1 MTNLL
6 TTRIRY
12 AHIVVALI
20 TVGVV
25 FGAIAPAFAHPH
37 PDNDNGVVIQ
47 TQNDDLQDEAEETED
62 QTEEDAS
69 VAVAQTS
76 TRATWNPCTTSSA
89 DPVGLSRAP
98 LESAFDCERFKINL
112 GYTPP
117 PLPGTVAPATDKTF
131 TGEAWGDFR
140 LQVQCTDRSFKT
152 PRQGFSITNLSLYS
166 RSADRIASN
175 FSVYADLKA
184 LDLWREVLLERVARY
199 TVPKLQSGGIWAG
212 CSTTLIEE
220 RVYMPYWFNLMGT
233 QWRWECNPTSE
244 SCGSWA
250 QQRTKRLIQIDKDR
264 NQPTQDQATKDD
276 DKVVKVAAGV
286 AETEKEGKDALEQEE
301 DGDKEET
308 DDIDKQDADKEDG
321 DEEETDDT
329 DKKDT
334 DKDETKKDGD
344 KDKKDKDQSVKIT
357 QNQWEEIQAPKGT
370 YVQSATP
377 RTTTTTKTTKLTRSA
392 KRIIVVT
399 TTTKRTTTRTTTTTQ
414 RTTKVV
420 PSKAAVVVSEKVTKS
435 VQTTVEPTVVT
446 QTVTETVQPT
456 TTTVTKTQTK
466 TQTQTIQPKPKTKS
480 QRSSVT
486 KINKRGGIIII
497 ISGGRK

>member
-37 PDNDNGVVIQ
+37 PDNNNGVVIQ
-47 TQNDDLQDEAEETED
+47 TQNDDLQEEAED
-62 QTEEDAS
+62 QTEETQTAT

-76 TRATWNPCTTSSA
+76 TRATWNPCTTSPI
-89 DPVGLSRAP
+89 DPLGLSQAP
-98 LESAFDCERFKINL
+98 LESAFDCERFKIDL

-117 PLPGTVAPATDKTF
+117 TLPSATAPTTDKTF

-140 LQVQCTDRSFKT
+140 LQVQCTNRTFKT
-152 PRQGFSITNLSLYS
+152 PRQRFNITNFSLYG
-166 RSADRIASN
+166 RSVDRIASD

-184 LDLWREVLLERVARY
+184 LDLWREVLLERVASY
-199 TVPKLQSGGIWAG
+199 TVPKLQTGGEWAG

-220 RVYMPYWFNLMGT
+220 RVYLPYWSRLMGT

-250 QQRTKRLIQIDKDR
+250 QQRTKRLMQISKDR
-264 NQPTQDQATKDD
+264 NQQTQDQTTQDE
-276 DKVVKVAAGV
+276 DKTVADTTDEQDESEEEEDAFDGDPEPG
-286 AETEKEGKDALEQEE
+286 ETDKE

-308 DDIDKQDADKEDG
+308 DDTDKQDA
-321 DEEETDDT
+321 
-329 DKKDT
+329 

-357 QNQWEEIQAPKGT
+357 QKQWEKIQSPKGT

-377 RTTTTTKTTKLTRSA
+377 KTTTTTKTTKLTKSA
-392 KRIIVVT
+392 KKIIVVT

-414 RTTKVV
+414 KTTKVT
-420 PSKAAVVVSEKVTKS
+420 PSKAIVVSEKVTKN
-435 VQTTVEPTVVT
+435 VQTTVEPAVVT
-446 QTVTETVQPT
+446 QTVTEEVQPT
-456 TTTVTKTQTK
+456 TTTVTQTKTK
-466 TQTQTIQPKPKTKS
+466 TQTQTHTIQPKTKTKS